1 MVISREDL
9 RNEAHGWLKQAS
21 DDLSSRFLDFMDKND
36 TQIDELAQVLDID
49 VDIMQDI
56 LDGGLSQ
63 VTAEDLIKLFIANDL
78 AVCVMPVANTPI
90 GRFGQATDTRRC
102 TNMRPDGQ
110 RFERFSPTRN
120 VFNDANPMRNNG
132 RNQRPTNRPQDP
144 FNGHEP
150 IAVDAQAPQPR
161 DARGRFISRKTVRN
175 DVREDI
181 QRNQMQEHR
190 NPCPYDKLDNEELR
204 QVIRRNLWSSEI
216 DLITA
221 TRNDLINFL
230 LHKEEQFA
238 EHRAN
243 TVQTNTN
250 SQRHEDV
257 SHNVDDKYAPL
268 IRAMFSAAE
277 NDPRLAE
284 QIRKFASHD
293 CL

>member
-21 DDLSSRFLDFMDKND
+21 NDLSSRFLDFMDKND

-56 LDGGLSQ
+56 LDGDLSQ

-181 QRNQMQEHR
+181 QRNQMQEHG
-190 NPCPYDKLDNEELR
+190 NPCPYRR
-204 QVIRRNLWSSEI
+204 QQTFKPAHHSGCRPDSLFVADGPS
-216 DLITA
+216 A
-221 TRNDLINFL
+221 TCRPPAA
-230 LHKEEQFA
+230 KE
-238 EHRAN
+238 R
-243 TVQTNTN
+243 
-250 SQRHEDV
+250 
-257 SHNVDDKYAPL
+257 
-268 IRAMFSAAE
+268 AE
-277 NDPRLAE
+277 NRGGNHRRQQHGGTAFQRPCR
-284 QIRKFASHD
+284 
-293 CL
+293 CLRNARRRSP